1 MRLKSVQ
8 LTHFRGYRATT
19 VIPVNDA
26 LTGIIGGYDD
36 GQATIPEVLAM
47 FFESGDVKPDNSD
60 IDGFSLAG
68 LGRA

>member
-8 LTHFRGYRATT
+8 LTNFRGYRATGA
-19 VIPVNDA
+19 IPIDG
-26 LTGIIGGYDD
+26 LITGIIGGYDD
-36 GQATIPEVLAM
+36 GQSTIPEVLAM
-47 FFESGDVKPDNSD
+47 FFESGDVKTDKSN